1 MLVLGSSSLSP
12 GYRLMLVLLEQQQHL
27 ACLTLAS
34 IEETPVSLTDA
45 RIFFFFFPCSLRNV
59 FMGLKQRS
67 EHLEIRLQ
75 QKRVMEGFG

>member
-45 RIFFFFFPCSLRNV
+45 RIFFFFFCCSLRNV

-67 EHLEIRLQ
+67 EHLEIGLQ
-75 QKRVMEGFG
+75 QKKVMEGFG